1 MLSCQVPVPFR
12 RYYLQITCHI
22 ALLAIILNLERDF
35 KRYSVSAHPLPKNAG
50 FLRPPFFLDHDV
62 FLDLMLSW
70 QEEFPTPS
78 CFFAMEEIQGGLL
91 MPPLSATLITVIRS
105 VRLHKGMAHKKWPN
119 LVGSDHTCSG
129 ARRRVGGYHASQQ

>member
-1 MLSCQVPVPFR
+1 MVVVRFHATDIPVV
-12 RYYLQITCHI
+12 LLTSIEDILLDIIT
-22 ALLAIILNLERDF
+22 ETSD
-35 KRYSVSAHPLPKNAG
+35 KVSAHPLPKNAG

-78 CFFAMEEIQGGLL
+78 CFFAMEENQGGLL
-91 MPPLSATLITVIRS
+91 MPPLSATLITVIRY